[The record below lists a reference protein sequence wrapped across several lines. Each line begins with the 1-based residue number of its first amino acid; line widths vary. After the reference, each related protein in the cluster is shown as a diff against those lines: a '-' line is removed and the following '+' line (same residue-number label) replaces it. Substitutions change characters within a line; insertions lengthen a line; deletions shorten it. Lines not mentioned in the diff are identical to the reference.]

1 MPMYIPTQ
9 TERYSKRSLLT
20 LILCVMSPSGV
31 YAYLLA
37 DKMPMPVDSILGLLN
52 IFLFFTY
59 PLAFVFAK
67 ISLPWVGSVIASLLV
82 HGGAIALIYT
92 RKEWTAKRMIS
103 LAISIGMADLLVLKA
118 INSIGT
124 VAGS

>member
-1 MPMYIPTQ
+1 MYIPTQ
-9 TERYSKRSLLT
+9 TERYSKHSLLT

-59 PLAFVFAK
+59 PLAFAIAK
-67 ISLPWVGSVIASLLV
+67 TGLPWVGCVIASLLV
-82 HGGAIALIYT
+82 HAGAIAWIYT
-92 RKEWTAKRMIS
+92 RREWTAKKMIS
-103 LAISIGMADLLVLKA
+103 FAISIGMLNLLILKA
-118 INSIGT
+118 INSMSS
-124 VAGS
+124 VVPN